1 MANLILIRQLCKEK
15 GIAFKE
21 LARRVNKKESSLQS
35 IIKNGST
42 TVRTLEDI
50 SRELGVSPA
59 VFFEPVITPDK
70 QLQLEMTNLKEQ
82 LDKQQKMIEQLI
94 DREKE

>member
-59 VFFEPVITPDK
+59 VFFEPAGARDK
-70 QLQLEMTNLKEQ
+70 QLQIEMSSLKEQ
-82 LDKQQKMIEQLI
+82 VEKQQKMIEQILE
-94 DREKE
+94 REKI

>member
-70 QLQLEMTNLKEQ
+70 QLQLEMNNLKEQ